1 MKKVNK
7 VNRSIY
13 MANFGNKNET
23 FAYLVGKDIAEIKA
37 KIEGIGTTSG
47 GLDVLKVVVPAV
59 TEEQVNNRA
68 VAEVDLPE
76 SFQNSLVLSE
86 SYGSYVTSVT
96 TTYPFTLTVDTVET
110 TQYIIKLTDF
120 KNPKETAT
128 VRIKDK
134 KVFGGGAASD
144 A

>member
-13 MANFGNKNET
+13 MANFGSKNET

-47 GLDVLKVVVPAV
+47 GLDVLKVIVPAD
-59 TEEQVNNRA
+59 TEEQVNSG
-68 VAEVDLPE
+68 VLVQLDLPDG
-76 SFQNSLVLSE
+76 FKNALVLME
-86 SYGSYVTSVT
+86 SYGSYNT
-96 TTYPFTLTVDTVET
+96 TIVRDVVQFNADTIEKEYFIV
-110 TQYIIKLTDF
+110 KLTDF
-120 KNPKETAT
+120 KNPKET
-128 VRIKDK
+128 VRADIKK
-134 KVFGGGAASD
+134 RAGGSVASD